1 MGGEQSRRKV
11 QKDPDLDRTSARPA
25 RRMMSAK
32 TITALPFVLCS
43 VLADACD
50 TFTISGR
57 VADQGSGLDTWIGVF
72 QDPLA
77 DQAEPVESAWV
88 DAGEFELEVPCAE
101 SVTLLAMRKGAVPLA
116 RRIPGSGPAAVDL
129 RFAPGLSLT
138 GSVHSDENLPIG
150 GARVSVTR
158 IDEAEVRLPESL
170 TTWRS
175 SKDGA
180 FVAEGL
186 APGTYR
192 VAASADGHMPV
203 ELAEVVVGEGGAN
216 RIDMRLPRAFFI
228 AGRVVDTSG
237 LAVAGAEIHGEPS
250 MSGGTT
256 AETTATSD
264 SEGGFRLGPFRKA
277 PEVLI
282 SARANLS
289 RSDAAYFPAP
299 MDDLVLTL
307 HDAVEIRGSV
317 SNAFTGELLN
327 DFALKAYGPEVRSFA
342 FRDAAGEFS
351 AAVFWHTHYIVIS
364 APGFVS
370 WYTPVDF
377 GSGGGDHD
385 FGDVALEPER
395 VATGRVLD
403 AASGLPVQGASVR
416 RWFRHALGSRFD
428 MSDFR
433 NRLQLV
439 ATTDEDGRFRLSGL
453 PRGDVLLQANPKGY
467 PQVAVV
473 ELPAGTDHVDIE
485 VDLATATI
493 EGMLVTEEGTPAKG
507 RVHIWKKDETGRWG
521 KGGTGGGRW
530 GISAPRS
537 IPWTGR
543 RVDQGEFRFVLPKEE
558 QYLLGGQ
565 SDTGLVE
572 SQIVTV
578 RNNEATGIRLV
589 VRRLGRVSG
598 LVAGL
603 DTNETAVL
611 LVVDGSGRAVQASSS
626 SAGRYSL
633 QGVPEGRFTL
643 RAKSSGRAIAR
654 EFESD
659 GHGETV
665 VDLVFAGTSRLS
677 GVVTAG
683 GRPIPLIDIEATP
696 RDKSLT
702 SGKTTTTTSG
712 AYAIDGLDDG
722 EYVVRVRGR
731 SFGVELS
738 GDTSYDVE
746 LGPLAISGVVR
757 AEGPVLGAL
766 VRATPTSAEG
776 GSGGEDRVDSR
787 GSFRIDGLHKGK
799 YTVRVSH
806 PGYQEVSRTVFL
818 GSAIEDFDVYLSL
831 SPTDGRGAEP
841 SQSPEGS

>member
-1 MGGEQSRRKV
+1 
-11 QKDPDLDRTSARPA
+11 
-25 RRMMSAK
+25 MSAK

-57 VADQGSGLDTWIGVF
+57 VADQGSGVDTWIGVF

-77 DQAEPVESAWV
+77 DQAEPVESTWV
-88 DAGEFELEVPCAE
+88 DAGEFELEVPRAE
-101 SVTLLAMRKGAVPLA
+101 SVTLLAMRKGVVPLA
-116 RRIPGSGPAAVDL
+116 RRIPGSAPTAVDL

-158 IDEAEVRLPESL
+158 TDEAEVRLPESL

-277 PEVLI
+277 QEVLI

-327 DFALKAYGPEVRSFA
+327 DFALKAYGSGESRSFA
-342 FRDAAGEFS
+342 LRDAAGEFS
-351 AAVFWHTHYIVIS
+351 AAVFWHTGTIVIS
-364 APGFVS
+364 APRLVS

-395 VATGRVLD
+395 IVTGRVLD

-453 PRGDVLLQANPKGY
+453 PMGDVLLASGPKGHW
-467 PQVAVV
+467 PDAVV
-473 ELPAGTDHVDIE
+473 ELPAGTDHIDIE
-485 VDLATATI
+485 LSLATGTI
-493 EGMLVTEEGTPAKG
+493 EGMLVTDEGTPAKG
-507 RVHIWKKDETGRWG
+507 LVHIWKKDETGRWG
-521 KGGTGGGRW
+521 KGAMGVGRS
-530 GISAPRS
+530 GISVPRS
-537 IPWTGR
+537 SPWTGN
-543 RVDQGEFRFVLPKEE
+543 RVAQSKFGFVLPANE

-565 SDTGLVE
+565 SDMGLVE

-578 RNNEATGIRLV
+578 RNNETTGIRLV

-598 LVAGL
+598 LVSGL
-603 DTNETAVL
+603 DTNKRAWL
-611 LVVDGSGRAVQASSS
+611 LVVDGSGRAVQGSSS
-626 SAGRYSL
+626 SGGRYSL

-665 VDLVFAGTSRLS
+665 VDLVFAGASRLG

-702 SGKTTTTTSG
+702 SGKTTTTSSG

-731 SFGVELS
+731 SFSVELS
-738 GDTSYDVE
+738 GDTLYDVG

-757 AEGPVLGAL
+757 AEGPVRGAL
-766 VRATPTSAEG
+766 VKATSTSAES
-776 GSGGEDRVDSR
+776 GSGGEDRVDTR
-787 GSFRIDGLHKGK
+787 GSFRIDGLREGE
-799 YTVRVSH
+799 YTVRASH
-806 PGYQEVSRTVFL
+806 PGYQEVSQTVVL
-818 GSAIEDFDVYLSL
+818 GSAIENFDVYLSL

>member
-1 MGGEQSRRKV
+1 
-11 QKDPDLDRTSARPA
+11 
-25 RRMMSAK
+25 MSAK

-77 DQAEPVESAWV
+77 EQAEPVESTWV

-101 SVTLLAMRKGAVPLA
+101 SVTLLAVRKGVVPLA
-116 RRIPGSGPAAVDL
+116 RRISGSAPTAVDL

-203 ELAEVVVGEGGAN
+203 ELPEVVVGEGGAN
-216 RIDMRLPRAFFI
+216 RVDMRLPRAFFI

-277 PEVLI
+277 QEVLI

-289 RSDAAYFPAP
+289 RLPRYAYYVAP

-307 HDAVEIRGSV
+307 HHAVEIRGSV

-327 DFALKAYGPEVRSFA
+327 DIALRAYGRGEGRSLA

-453 PRGDVLLQANPKGY
+453 PRGDVLLQAQPKGY
-467 PQVAVV
+467 SRDAVV
-473 ELPAGTDHVDIE
+473 ELPAGTDHIDIE
-485 VDLATATI
+485 VNLATTTI

-507 RVHIWKKDETGRWG
+507 HVYIWKKDGDDGEMERNGQSVEREEDGGAYQLRGVPLGQAGASTRANSGSCYHSGRG
-521 KGGTGGGRW
+521 GAVSAGGRFRYGACRESNSDDLEQRGHGDPARRATADLVPGVGTVVPLSEGLTIHVSASGGGTRHERDSFAPGRGRERPSGSSVFVVGW
-530 GISAPRS
+530 TLLPARRS
-537 IPWTGR
+537 RGT
-543 RVDQGEFRFVLPKEE
+543 FH
-558 QYLLGGQ
+558 
-565 SDTGLVE
+565 
-572 SQIVTV
+572 
-578 RNNEATGIRLV
+578 
-589 VRRLGRVSG
+589 
-598 LVAGL
+598 
-603 DTNETAVL
+603 
-611 LVVDGSGRAVQASSS
+611 
-626 SAGRYSL
+626 
-633 QGVPEGRFTL
+633 PEWR
-643 RAKSSGRAIAR
+643 KSSGHR
-654 EFESD
+654 
-659 GHGETV
+659 
-665 VDLVFAGTSRLS
+665 
-677 GVVTAG
+677 
-683 GRPIPLIDIEATP
+683 
-696 RDKSLT
+696 
-702 SGKTTTTTSG
+702 
-712 AYAIDGLDDG
+712 
-722 EYVVRVRGR
+722 RGR
-731 SFGVELS
+731 
-738 GDTSYDVE
+738 
-746 LGPLAISGVVR
+746 R
-757 AEGPVLGAL
+757 AAVAQSPGSSS
-766 VRATPTSAEG
+766 PTAMEKPSSTWFSPA
-776 GSGGEDRVDSR
+776 
-787 GSFRIDGLHKGK
+787 
-799 YTVRVSH
+799 
-806 PGYQEVSRTVFL
+806 PP
-818 GSAIEDFDVYLSL
+818 GSA
-831 SPTDGRGAEP
+831 AW
-841 SQSPEGS
+841 

>member
-1 MGGEQSRRKV
+1 
-11 QKDPDLDRTSARPA
+11 
-25 RRMMSAK
+25 MSAK

-77 DQAEPVESAWV
+77 EQAEPVESTWV

-101 SVTLLAMRKGAVPLA
+101 SVTLLAVRKGVVPLA
-116 RRIPGSGPAAVDL
+116 RRISGSAPTAVDL

-158 IDEAEVRLPESL
+158 TDEAEVRLPESL

-216 RIDMRLPRAFFI
+216 RVDMRLPRAFFI

-277 PEVLI
+277 QEVLI
-282 SARANLS
+282 SARADLS

-467 PQVAVV
+467 SRDAVV

-507 RVHIWKKDETGRWG
+507 HVQVWKKDEAGRWVD
-521 KGGTGGGRW
+521 
-530 GISAPRS
+530 
-537 IPWTGR
+537 WTGW
-543 RVDQGEFRFVLPKEE
+543 RVDQGKFAYVLPANE

-565 SDTGLVE
+565 SDMGLVE

-603 DTNETAVL
+603 DTNETALL

-659 GHGETV
+659 GHGEAV
-665 VDLVFAGTSRLS
+665 VDLVFAGASRLS
-677 GVVTAG
+677 GMVTAG
-683 GRPIPLIDIEATP
+683 GRPIPGIDIEATP
-696 RDKSLT
+696 LDKSLT
-702 SGKTTTTTSG
+702 SGKSTTTSSG
-712 AYAIDGLDDG
+712 AYVIDGLDDG

-731 SFGVELS
+731 SFSVELS
-738 GDTSYDVE
+738 GDTLYDVG

-757 AEGPVLGAL
+757 AEGPVPGAL
-766 VRATPTSAEG
+766 VTATSTSAEG

-818 GSAIEDFDVYLSL
+818 GSAIEDFDVYLSS
-831 SPTDGRGAEP
+831 SPTDGR
-841 SQSPEGS
+841 

>member
-1 MGGEQSRRKV
+1 M
-11 QKDPDLDRTSARPA
+11 
-25 RRMMSAK
+25 
-32 TITALPFVLCS
+32 
-43 VLADACD
+43 
-50 TFTISGR
+50 
-57 VADQGSGLDTWIGVF
+57 
-72 QDPLA
+72 
-77 DQAEPVESAWV
+77 
-88 DAGEFELEVPCAE
+88 
-101 SVTLLAMRKGAVPLA
+101 
-116 RRIPGSGPAAVDL
+116 
-129 RFAPGLSLT
+129 
-138 GSVHSDENLPIG
+138 
-150 GARVSVTR
+150 
-158 IDEAEVRLPESL
+158 
-170 TTWRS
+170 
-175 SKDGA
+175 
-180 FVAEGL
+180 
-186 APGTYR
+186 
-192 VAASADGHMPV
+192 
-203 ELAEVVVGEGGAN
+203 
-216 RIDMRLPRAFFI
+216 
-228 AGRVVDTSG
+228 
-237 LAVAGAEIHGEPS
+237 
-250 MSGGTT
+250 
-256 AETTATSD
+256 
-264 SEGGFRLGPFRKA
+264 
-277 PEVLI
+277 
-282 SARANLS
+282 
-289 RSDAAYFPAP
+289 
-299 MDDLVLTL
+299 
-307 HDAVEIRGSV
+307 

-327 DFALKAYGPEVRSFA
+327 EFALKAYGDGENRSFA
-342 FRDAAGEFS
+342 LRDAAGEFS

-403 AASGLPVQGASVR
+403 AASGLPIQGASVR

-453 PRGDVLLQANPKGY
+453 PRDDVLLQAEPKGY

-473 ELPAGTDHVDIE
+473 ELPAGTDHIDIE
-485 VDLATATI
+485 VNPATTTI
-493 EGMLVTEEGTPAKG
+493 EGLLVTEEGTPAKG
-507 RVHIWKKDETGRWG
+507 HVYIWKKDGTGRWG

-537 IPWTGR
+537 SPWTGR
-543 RVDQGEFRFVLPKEE
+543 RVDQGEFRFVLPAKEE
-558 QYLLGGQ
+558 QYLLAGE
-565 SDTGLVE
+565 SDMGLVE
-572 SQIVTV
+572 SQIVTI

-603 DTNETAVL
+603 DTNETALL

-683 GRPIPLIDIEATP
+683 GRPIPGIDIEATP
-696 RDKSLT
+696 LDKSLT
-702 SGKTTTTTSG
+702 SGKSTTTSSG
-712 AYAIDGLDDG
+712 AYVIDGLDDG

-731 SFGVELS
+731 SFSVELS
-738 GDTSYDVE
+738 GDTLYDVG

-757 AEGPVLGAL
+757 AEGPVPGAL
-766 VRATPTSAEG
+766 VTATSTSAEG

-818 GSAIEDFDVYLSL
+818 GSAIEDFDVYLSS
-831 SPTDGRGAEP
+831 SPTDGR
-841 SQSPEGS
+841 

>member
-1 MGGEQSRRKV
+1 
-11 QKDPDLDRTSARPA
+11 
-25 RRMMSAK
+25 MSAK

-77 DQAEPVESAWV
+77 DQAEPVESTWV

-101 SVTLLAMRKGAVPLA
+101 SVTLLAMRKGVVPLA
-116 RRIPGSGPAAVDL
+116 RRISGSAPTAVDL

-158 IDEAEVRLPESL
+158 TDEAEVRLPESL

-203 ELAEVVVGEGGAN
+203 ELPEVVVGEGGAN
-216 RIDMRLPRAFFI
+216 RVDMRLPRAFFI

-250 MSGGTT
+250 MSRGTT
-256 AETTATSD
+256 AGTTATSD
-264 SEGGFRLGPFRKA
+264 SEGGFRLGPFKKVQ
-277 PEVLI
+277 EVLI

-289 RSDAAYFPAP
+289 RLPRYAYYVAP

-307 HDAVEIRGSV
+307 HHAVEIRGSV

-327 DFALKAYGPEVRSFA
+327 DFALRAYGRGEGRSLA

-377 GSGGGDHD
+377 GSGGGEHD

-403 AASGLPVQGASVR
+403 AASGLPIQGASVR

-453 PRGDVLLQANPKGY
+453 PRGDVLLQAQPKGY
-467 PQVAVV
+467 SRDAVV
-473 ELPAGTDHVDIE
+473 ELPAGTDHIDIE
-485 VDLATATI
+485 VNLATTTI

-507 RVHIWKKDETGRWG
+507 HVYIWKKDETGRWG
-521 KGGTGGGRW
+521 DGTEWAKRGTGGGRR

-537 IPWTGR
+537 SSWTGR
-543 RVDQGEFRFVLPKEE
+543 RVDQGKFRFVLLAAEEE
-558 QYLLGGQ
+558 QYLLGGD

-572 SQIVTV
+572 SQIVTI

-603 DTNETAVL
+603 DTNETALL

-643 RAKSSGRAIAR
+643 RARTSSGRAIAR

-665 VDLVFAGTSRLS
+665 VDLVFAGASRLS

-712 AYAIDGLDDG
+712 AYVIDGLDDG

-757 AEGPVLGAL
+757 AEGPVPGAL
-766 VRATPTSAEG
+766 VRATSTSAEG

-787 GSFRIDGLHKGK
+787 GSFRIDGLHKGE

-831 SPTDGRGAEP
+831 SPTVE
-841 SQSPEGS
+841 Q

>member
-1 MGGEQSRRKV
+1 M
-11 QKDPDLDRTSARPA
+11 
-25 RRMMSAK
+25 
-32 TITALPFVLCS
+32 
-43 VLADACD
+43 
-50 TFTISGR
+50 
-57 VADQGSGLDTWIGVF
+57 
-72 QDPLA
+72 
-77 DQAEPVESAWV
+77 
-88 DAGEFELEVPCAE
+88 
-101 SVTLLAMRKGAVPLA
+101 TLLAVRKGAVPLA
-116 RRIPGSGPAAVDL
+116 RRISGSAPAAVDL

-158 IDEAEVRLPESL
+158 TDEAEVRLPESL

-203 ELAEVVVGEGGAN
+203 ELPEVVVGEGGAN
-216 RIDMRLPRAFFI
+216 RVDMRLPRAFFI

-250 MSGGTT
+250 TSRGTT
-256 AETTATSD
+256 AGTTPASD
-264 SEGGFRLGPFRKA
+264 SEGAFRIGPFRKGQR
-277 PEVLI
+277 VLV
-282 SARANLS
+282 SARADLS
-289 RSDAAYFPAP
+289 RSDAAYFLAP

-342 FRDAAGEFS
+342 FRDVAGEFS
-351 AAVFWHTHYIVIS
+351 AAVFWHTGTIVIS
-364 APGFVS
+364 APRLVS
-370 WYTPVDF
+370 WYTDVDF
-377 GSGGGDHD
+377 GSGGGEHD

-395 VATGRVLD
+395 IATGRVLD
-403 AASGLPVQGASVR
+403 AASGLPIQGATVR
-416 RWFRHALGSRFD
+416 RWFD

-433 NRLQLV
+433 NRLQFDPASRVALV

-453 PRGDVLLQANPKGY
+453 PRGDVLLQAQPKGY
-467 PQVAVV
+467 SRDAVV
-473 ELPAGTDHVDIE
+473 ELPAGTDHIDIE
-485 VDLATATI
+485 VNLATTTI

-507 RVHIWKKDETGRWG
+507 HVYVWKKDEAGRWG
-521 KGGTGGGRW
+521 DGTEWAKRGTGGGRL
-530 GISAPRS
+530 GMSVPRS
-537 IPWTGR
+537 SPWTGS
-543 RVDQGEFRFVLPKEE
+543 RVDLGRFRFVLLAAGEE

-572 SQIVTV
+572 SQIVTI

-589 VRRLGRVSG
+589 VRRFGRVSG

-603 DTNETAVL
+603 DANETALL

-626 SAGRYSL
+626 SGGRYSL

-643 RAKSSGRAIAR
+643 RARTYSGRAIAR

-683 GRPIPLIDIEATP
+683 GRPIPGIDIEATP

-702 SGKTTTTTSG
+702 SGKSTTTTSG

-766 VRATPTSAEG
+766 VRRRRRPPKAGPAARIELTVADRSGSTVFTRASTPSAFPIRAT
-776 GSGGEDRVDSR
+776 RRSR
-787 GSFRIDGLHKGK
+787 GPSSSDRRLKTSTSICLCRRPLSSEVAVKWSGK
-799 YTVRVSH
+799 FGQY
-806 PGYQEVSRTVFL
+806 PK
-818 GSAIEDFDVYLSL
+818 
-831 SPTDGRGAEP
+831 
-841 SQSPEGS
+841 

>member
-1 MGGEQSRRKV
+1 
-11 QKDPDLDRTSARPA
+11 
-25 RRMMSAK
+25 MSAK

-77 DQAEPVESAWV
+77 DQAEPVESTWV
-88 DAGEFELEVPCAE
+88 DGGEFELEVPCAE
-101 SVTLLAMRKGAVPLA
+101 SVTLLAVRKGVVPLA
-116 RRIPGSGPAAVDL
+116 RRISGSGPAAVDL

-158 IDEAEVRLPESL
+158 TDEAEVRLPESL

-192 VAASADGHMPV
+192 VAAAADGHMPV
-203 ELAEVVVGEGGAN
+203 ELPEVVVGEGGAN
-216 RIDMRLPRAFFI
+216 RVDMRLPRAFFI

-250 MSGGTT
+250 TSRGTT
-256 AETTATSD
+256 AGTTPASD
-264 SEGGFRLGPFRKA
+264 SEGAFRIGPFRKGQR
-277 PEVLI
+277 VLV
-282 SARANLS
+282 SARADLS
-289 RSDAAYFPAP
+289 RSDAAYFLAP

-327 DFALKAYGPEVRSFA
+327 EFALNTYGDGEGRSFA

-351 AAVFWHTHYIVIS
+351 AVVPGNTREIVIS
-364 APGFVS
+364 APGFAP
-370 WYTPVDF
+370 WYTRVDF
-377 GSGGGDHD
+377 GSGGEHRI
-385 FGDVALEPER
+385 GDVALDPER
-395 VATGRVLD
+395 IVTGRVLD
-403 AASGLPVQGASVR
+403 AASGLPVQAWVR
-416 RWFRHALGSRFD
+416 RGFD
-428 MSDFR
+428 IRDFR
-433 NRLQLV
+433 SGLPFDPASRRLV
-439 ATTDEDGRFRLSGL
+439 PYAWTDEDGGFRLSGL
-453 PRGDVLLQANPKGY
+453 PRDDARIETGSPGY
-467 PQVAVV
+467 APEVV
-473 ELPAGTDHVDIE
+473 GVPAGTDHIDIE
-485 VDLATATI
+485 MAVVGATI
-493 EGMLVTEEGTPAKG
+493 EGMLVTDEGTPAKG
-507 RVHIWKKDETGRWG
+507 EVLLSKV
-521 KGGTGGGRW
+521 GGPAE
-530 GISAPRS
+530 SK
-537 IPWTGR
+537 
-543 RVDQGEFRFVLPKEE
+543 RVDQGKFAFEIAAKAND
-558 QYLLGGQ
+558 QYWLSVRSVMGR
-565 SDTGLVE
+565 VE
-572 SQIVTV
+572 SRQLTI
-578 RNNEATGIRLV
+578 RHDNESVTGIRLV

-598 LVAGL
+598 LLAGL
-603 DTNETAVL
+603 DTAEEALL
-611 LVVDGSGRAVQASSS
+611 LVVDGSGRSGQHLPYLPWSQA
-626 SAGRYSL
+626 GPYSL

-643 RAKSSGRAIAR
+643 IARTTSDRAIAR

-659 GHGETV
+659 GHGEAV
-665 VDLVFAGTSRLS
+665 VDLVFAGASRLG

-702 SGKTTTTTSG
+702 SGKSTTTSSG
-712 AYAIDGLDDG
+712 AYVIDGLDDG

-731 SFGVELS
+731 SFAVELS

-757 AEGPVLGAL
+757 AEGPIPGAL
-766 VRATPTSAEG
+766 VTATSTSAEG
-776 GSGGEDRVDSR
+776 GSGGKDRVDSR

-799 YTVRVSH
+799 YTVRVFH
-806 PGYQEVSRTVFL
+806 PGYREVSRTVFL

-831 SPTDGRGAEP
+831 SPTVE
-841 SQSPEGS
+841 Q

>member
-1 MGGEQSRRKV
+1 
-11 QKDPDLDRTSARPA
+11 
-25 RRMMSAK
+25 
-32 TITALPFVLCS
+32 
-43 VLADACD
+43 
-50 TFTISGR
+50 
-57 VADQGSGLDTWIGVF
+57 
-72 QDPLA
+72 
-77 DQAEPVESAWV
+77 
-88 DAGEFELEVPCAE
+88 
-101 SVTLLAMRKGAVPLA
+101 
-116 RRIPGSGPAAVDL
+116 
-129 RFAPGLSLT
+129 
-138 GSVHSDENLPIG
+138 
-150 GARVSVTR
+150 
-158 IDEAEVRLPESL
+158 
-170 TTWRS
+170 
-175 SKDGA
+175 
-180 FVAEGL
+180 
-186 APGTYR
+186 
-192 VAASADGHMPV
+192 MPV
-203 ELAEVVVGEGGAN
+203 ELPEVVVGEGGAN
-216 RIDMRLPRAFFI
+216 RVDMRLPRAFFI

-237 LAVAGAEIHGEPS
+237 LAVAGVEIHGEPS
-250 MSGGTT
+250 MSRGTT
-256 AETTATSD
+256 AGTTATSD
-264 SEGGFRLGPFRKA
+264 SEGGFRLGPFKKVQ
-277 PEVLI
+277 EVLI

-289 RSDAAYFPAP
+289 RLPQYAYYVAP

-307 HDAVEIRGSV
+307 HHAVEIRGSV

-395 VATGRVLD
+395 IATGRVLD
-403 AASGLPVQGASVR
+403 AASGLPIQGATVR
-416 RWFRHALGSRFD
+416 RWFD

-433 NRLQLV
+433 NRLQFDPASRVALV
-439 ATTDEDGRFRLSGL
+439 ARTDEDGRFRLSGL
-453 PRGDVLLQANPKGY
+453 PRGDVLLQAQPKGY
-467 PQVAVV
+467 SRDAVV
-473 ELPAGTDHVDIE
+473 ELPAGTDHIDIE
-485 VDLATATI
+485 VNLATTTI

-507 RVHIWKKDETGRWG
+507 HVYIWKKDETGRWG
-521 KGGTGGGRW
+521 DGTEWAKRGTGGGRR

-537 IPWTGR
+537 SSWTGR
-543 RVDQGEFRFVLPKEE
+543 RVDQGKFRFVLLAAEEE
-558 QYLLGGQ
+558 QYLLGGE
-565 SDTGLVE
+565 SDMGLVE
-572 SQIVTV
+572 SQIVTI

-603 DTNETAVL
+603 DTNETALL

-643 RAKSSGRAIAR
+643 IARTTSGRAIAR

-665 VDLVFAGTSRLS
+665 VDLVFAGASRLG

-702 SGKTTTTTSG
+702 SGKTTTTSSG

-766 VRATPTSAEG
+766 VTATSTSAEG
-776 GSGGEDRVDSR
+776 GSGGKDRVDSR

-831 SPTDGRGAEP
+831 SPTVE
-841 SQSPEGS
+841 Q